1 MKKTRLDWLIAFFLI
16 IGVSLIE
23 GKSDGGS
30 ILESILGTTLKEL
43 EKSLVD
49 SQNLE
54 ESNATKKLNDTRA
67 LSEAFEANV
76 SKNKESAPQAT
87 SSLSKAYNPL
97 KLGELFIVPLTSA
110 VADNHYNSY
119 GPDGRDLFLPENGIR
134 RGINHWL
141 SDGNA
146 IKKDVVYFTGILA
159 EPRTVSGIVI
169 NWASSPGEVRIDISR
184 DGITFE
190 QAVDWTT
197 NRLSSKEFEQ
207 KLYFKEKPIRIR
219 RVRIGMRNPVHNF
232 FGINFTGLL
241 VVGAPVVQL
250 TSGITSMTE
259 EFCWQIEN
267 GDIYTKG
274 AELVLGSCI
283 EAVASGDSRE
293 IFEFNSKGQLF
304 NPLSKLCVQL
314 KDNIV
319 GGEALVLDDCRKA
332 SDGSGLFELM
342 PNNQLRLA
350 RGGNLCLTSP
360 GDKPGVANVAL
371 NSAASSTSV
380 VRSSV
385 DNGPEMA
392 VDGKDTSFW
401 LSEPFVLGQD
411 SLDVDF
417 MIDIGS
423 ITKIK
428 DVFIE
433 WKYPAVDFT
442 IDISENGKEYQTQV
456 SVSNNGLTSTSYSLE
471 GKKARYVKIHM
482 TAPSKDE
489 TGRYSYGIK
498 QVRIFSNTMRSAVG
512 DCNTVKQHNDGRD
525 KVFPLP
531 YNGDSFAPG
540 LLLKAHGNSV
550 KARLNELQELSGKVT
565 SILPNLDACRKTSDG
580 RDNTLKVQA
589 TKLGFLSEK
598 LEKLTSSYN
607 LEYKFAKPA
616 LGGSEL
622 YPAEDCVAIKNDKT
636 QEAISGF
643 YYVRPFCS
651 TKPLRVYCDMNTG
664 NTIYPMEMSVHSSRA
679 ASSACATVGLKPLL
693 LRDKKES
700 VMGIRKMLS
709 MMNINDNRRIIPLT
723 HDFGCDNNKSCN
735 SQFTQI
741 GSGVE
746 AFTEAAPAQSKAL
759 NSTSQEQPELVL
771 CSTNTNLKH
780 ESNAISL
787 GCDSRFSDIKAFK
800 TSPLL
805 TSILVKCPTSC
816 SPENGGVVIGSDVYR
831 DDSSICLAAMHANT
845 LNRSTGLV
853 QITPIEGLESY
864 GTSRRNGISSVT
876 YTGKR
881 WTKSFVTSKYNGLC
895 PSDSSL
901 SMLLSFVEMENR
913 GNENV
918 NVTSNYTMPQAKSLG
933 MGLAVDT
940 FEAIN
945 RMERYMDT
953 IGGITYSPAMKES
966 IGGSQV
972 LVSKVRSQLKPTQ
985 IMDYHTRTS
994 ADDMLVRL
1002 HTVSSVLYY
1011 HMEEIL
1017 ETIVEQEDLLNKV
1030 RELKSTQS
1038 GFDSFKMPINDFI
1051 QYGKIFES
1059 WDTPGLVNGVGN
1071 WRILYEP
1078 IGGGGRSGVLGQTS
1092 SVGSNLPD
1100 RTVAIGSFSRIK
1112 YKKFYDIDYHV
1123 DVYVDSYEG
1132 SIGLTFRMQNFER
1145 YYLLEFNQNK
1155 NGGFKRLIRV
1165 MDGQKS
1171 ILSTKY
1177 DGGYVTGS
1185 WHHVRIL
1192 LTGSRIQIWVGT
1204 ESNSVQYENKDY
1216 SHPVKVF
1223 DLYDGTL
1230 LSGSVGFY
1238 SSGIKGGGVYFDNI
1252 NIEAKPCTKPTII
1265 SSLLRPS
1272 APPTAPVC
1280 SSYKSGS
1287 FGGVHNE
1294 FMFIDPELSNDGP
1307 SNWEFR
1313 SNVGGLQTRSLIQT
1327 SNIHSISSD
1336 NIGTHAI
1343 LGGNRQCN
1351 SGVFEY
1357 SFFPQC
1363 PSGIIGGIIHYKSES
1378 NYVIFEMGSYFS
1390 RIRAIKDG
1398 VIKTIASNVFV
1409 GYQVGVWNNIEIQF
1423 GTLGTK
1429 ILAST
1434 NNYGKTQLLYSGSPF
1449 GIRDGSVGLSSFR
1462 CAGVAFQ
1469 TIQLKPLS
1477 TMKSISGLFVEKN
1490 SSSPTER
1497 ETKTPTT
1504 QVTTTDKEKTTTTT
1518 ATSSNTAEMTC
1529 KAAHTT
1535 LRKKDCET
1543 LSGGKQCEA
1552 NYCSYCCE
1560 NSADRT
1566 SKEQIKC
1573 KNECHKNDFTDEQ
1586 SKKVLAKLGDCH
1598 SYEAVKLYSD
1608 KCNVVGEKGKFSI
1621 DLLNEEWTNQ
1631 FVCFVDMCQMCC
1643 NTQPMDGVT
1652 KDSRADEASLSEC
1665 YLQCILQDYKTVSFS
1680 KRDKSS
1686 IN

>member
-1 MKKTRLDWLIAFFLI
+1 MKKTRLDWLIAFFLFF
-16 IGVSLIE
+16 GVSLIE
-23 GKSDGGS
+23 GKNDGG
-30 ILESILGTTLKEL
+30 IIESILGTTLKEL
-43 EKSLVD
+43 EKSIID
-49 SQNLE
+49 TQNLG
-54 ESNATKKLNDTRA
+54 ESNDTKKLNETQI
-67 LSEAFEANV
+67 LSDAYEANI
-76 SKNKESAPQAT
+76 NKDRDNVPAAT

-110 VADNHYNSY
+110 IADNYYHSY

-141 SDGNA
+141 SDGNS
-146 IKKDVVYFTGILA
+146 IKKDIVYFIGILS

-169 NWASSPGEVRIDISR
+169 NWASSPGEVRIDVSK
-184 DGITFE
+184 DGYTFE

-197 NRLSSKEFEQ
+197 NRLPSKEFEQ
-207 KLYFKEKPIRIR
+207 KLYFKEKPIRIS
-219 RVRIGMRNPVHNF
+219 RVRIGMRNPIHTF

-241 VVGAPVVQL
+241 VVGAPIVQL

-267 GDIYTKG
+267 GDIYSKG

-304 NPLSKLCVQL
+304 NPVSKLCVRL
-314 KDNIV
+314 KDNVV
-319 GGEALVLDDCRKA
+319 GGGALVLDDCRKA

-380 VRSSV
+380 VRTGIENS
-385 DNGPEMA
+385 PAMA
-392 VDGKDTSFW
+392 VDGKDTSYW
-401 LSEPFVLGQD
+401 LSD
-411 SLDVDF
+411 SLTPGKDSANVNF
-417 MIDIGS
+417 LIDIGS
-423 ITKIK
+423 ITKLK
-428 DVFIE
+428 DIFIE
-433 WKYPAVDFT
+433 WKYPAIDFN
-442 IDISENGKEYQTQV
+442 IDLSENGKEYQTQV
-456 SVSNNGLTSTSYSLE
+456 SVNNNGLMSTTYSLE
-471 GKKARYVKIHM
+471 GKKARYVKIQM
-482 TAPSKDE
+482 TIPSQDE
-489 TGRYSYGIK
+489 TGKYVYGIK
-498 QVRIFSNTMRSAVG
+498 QVRIFSNTMRSAIE
-512 DCNTVKQHNDGRD
+512 DCSTVKKHNDGRD
-525 KVFPLP
+525 KIFPLP
-531 YNGDSFAPG
+531 YNGDNFAPG
-540 LLLKAHGNSV
+540 LLLKAHGISV
-550 KARLNELQELSGKVT
+550 KNRLNELQELSGKVT

-580 RDNTLKVQA
+580 RDNTLKMQA

-598 LEKLTSSYN
+598 LEKLTSDYN
-607 LEYKFAKPA
+607 LEYKFTKPS

-622 YPAEDCVAIKNDKT
+622 YPGEDCVAIKNDKT

-679 ASSACATVGLKPLL
+679 ASSACASVGLKPLL

-700 VMGIRKMLS
+700 VVGIKKMLN
-709 MMNINDNRRIIPLT
+709 MMNINDNRRVIPLT
-723 HDFGCDNNKSCN
+723 HDFGCDNPKGCN
-735 SQFTQI
+735 SQFTQL

-746 AFTEAAPAQSKAL
+746 EFAATTPQAAAS
-759 NSTSQEQPELVL
+759 NSTSGALPELVL

-787 GCDSRFSDIKAFK
+787 SCESRFSDMKVFK
-800 TSPLL
+800 SSPLL

-816 SPENGGVVIGSDVYR
+816 NPENGGVVIGSDVYR

-845 LNRSTGLV
+845 LNRSTGLA

-864 GTSRRNGISSVT
+864 GASIKNGISSVA

-881 WTKSFVTSKYNGLC
+881 WKKSFVTSKYEGLC

-901 SMLLSFVEMENR
+901 SMLISFVELENK

-918 NVTSNYTMPQAKSLG
+918 NITSNYTMPQAKSLG
-933 MGLAVDT
+933 MGVAVDT

-945 RMERYMDT
+945 MMERYMDN

-994 ADDMLVRL
+994 ADNMLVRL

-1030 RELKSTQS
+1030 RELKSTQT
-1038 GFDSFKMPINDFI
+1038 GFDSFKMPISDFI
-1051 QYGKIFES
+1051 QFGKIFES

-1092 SVGSNLPD
+1092 SVGPNLPD

-1132 SIGLTFRMQNFER
+1132 SFGLAFRMQNFER
-1145 YYLLEFNQNK
+1145 YYLLEINQNK

-1204 ESNSVQYENKDY
+1204 EANSVQGENKKY
-1216 SHPVKVF
+1216 STPVKVF
-1223 DLYDGTL
+1223 DLYDSTL
-1230 LSGSVGFY
+1230 LSGSVGFF
-1238 SSGIKGGGVYFDNI
+1238 SSGIRGGGVYFDNI

-1272 APPTAPVC
+1272 TPPTAPVC

-1294 FMFIDPELSNDGP
+1294 FMFVDPELSNDGP

-1363 PSGIIGGIIHYKSES
+1363 PNGIIGGIIHYESES
-1378 NYVIFEMGSYFS
+1378 SYVIFEMGSYYS

-1398 VIKTIASNVFV
+1398 VIRTITSNVFV

-1434 NNYGKTQLLYSGSPF
+1434 NNYGKTQLLYSGSPL
-1449 GIRDGSVGLSSFR
+1449 GIHDGSVGLSSFR
-1462 CAGVAFQ
+1462 CPGVAFQ
-1469 TIQLKPLS
+1469 SIQLKPLS
-1477 TMKSISGLFVEKN
+1477 TMKSISGLFVEKD
-1490 SSSPTER
+1490 SSSNTKE
-1497 ETKTPTT
+1497 ETKTQDGKNLTSTT
-1504 QVTTTDKEKTTTTT
+1504 SEFNLD
-1518 ATSSNTAEMTC
+1518 SEMTC
-1529 KAAHTT
+1529 QAGHIT
-1535 LRKKDCET
+1535 LRKKDCEK
-1543 LSGGKQCEA
+1543 LSGGKQCET

-1560 NSADRT
+1560 NGANRT
-1566 SKEQIKC
+1566 SKEQLKC
-1573 KNECHKNDFTDEQ
+1573 KQECHKKDVMDEQ
-1586 SKKVLAKLGDCH
+1586 SRKVLKKLGDCH
-1598 SYEAVKLYSD
+1598 SEDAIKLYSN
-1608 KCNVVGEKGKFSI
+1608 KCNFTERRGQFSI
-1621 DLLNEEWTNQ
+1621 SMLNDEWTKQ

-1652 KDSRADEASLSEC
+1652 EDSKADEASLSEC
-1665 YLQCILQDYKTVSFS
+1665 YLQCILQDYKTMSIS
-1680 KRDKSS
+1680 KSRK
-1686 IN
+1686 

>member
-1 MKKTRLDWLIAFFLI
+1 MKKTRLDWFIIFFLAV
-16 IGVSLIE
+16 GASSLIE
-23 GKSDGGS
+23 GKSDVG

-49 SQNLE
+49 SQSLVEQNE
-54 ESNATKKLNDTRA
+54 TKGLNETQV
-67 LSEAFEANV
+67 LSEAYEAEM
-76 SKNKESAPQAT
+76 SKSSGKVPSAT

-110 VADNHYNSY
+110 VADNHYSSY

-146 IKKDVVYFTGILA
+146 VKKDVVYFTGILS

-169 NWASSPGEVRIDISR
+169 NWASSPGEVRIDVSR
-184 DGITFE
+184 DGLTFE
-190 QAVDWTT
+190 QAVDWTA

-207 KLYFKEKPIRIR
+207 KLYFKEKPVRILK
-219 RVRIGMRNPVHNF
+219 VRIGMRSPVHSF

-250 TSGITSMTE
+250 TSGMTSMTE
-259 EFCWQIEN
+259 EFCWQIE
-267 GDIYTKG
+267 GGEIYSRG

-304 NPLSKLCVQL
+304 NPLSKLCVRL
-314 KDNIV
+314 KDNVV
-319 GGEALVLDDCRKA
+319 GGGALVLDDCRKA

-342 PNNQLRLA
+342 PNNQLRLV

-380 VRSSV
+380 VRSGV
-385 DNGPEMA
+385 ENGPAMA

-401 LSEPFVLGQD
+401 LSEPQTVGQD
-411 SLDVDF
+411 SANVDF

-423 ITKIK
+423 VTRIK

-433 WKYPAVDFT
+433 WKYPAVDFS
-442 IDISENGKEYQTQV
+442 IDISENGKEYQTQI
-456 SVSNNGLTSTSYSLE
+456 SVSNNGLVSTTYSLE
-471 GKKARYVKIHM
+471 GRRARYVRIHM
-482 TAPSKDE
+482 TVPSQDGS
-489 TGRYSYGIK
+489 GRYVYGIK
-498 QVRIFSNTMRSAVG
+498 QVRIFSNSMRSAVE
-512 DCNTVKQHNDGRD
+512 DCNAVKQHGDGRD
-525 KVFPLP
+525 RVFPLP
-531 YNGDSFAPG
+531 YSGDSFAPG
-540 LLLKAHGNSV
+540 LLLKAHGNSI
-550 KARLNELQELSGKVT
+550 KTRLSELQELSGKVT
-565 SILPNLDACRKTSDG
+565 SILPSLDACRRTSDG
-580 RDNTLKVQA
+580 RDTTLKMQA
-589 TKLGFLSEK
+589 TKLGFLSER
-598 LEKLTSSYN
+598 LERLTSDYN
-607 LEYKFAKPA
+607 LEYKFTKPA

-622 YPAEDCVAIKNDKT
+622 YPGEDCVAIKNDKS

-700 VMGIRKMLS
+700 VLGIKKMLS
-709 MMNINDNRRIIPLT
+709 MMNIGESRRVIPLT
-723 HDFGCDNNKSCN
+723 HDFGCDDPKGCS

-741 GSGVE
+741 GSGMESFAAVSVW
-746 AFTEAAPAQSKAL
+746 TEGSPG
-759 NSTSQEQPELVL
+759 NYTTSPSPDLVL

-787 GCDSRFSDIKAFK
+787 ECESRFSDIKAFK

-816 SPENGGVVIGSDVYR
+816 NPENGGVVIGSDVYR

-864 GTSRRNGISSVT
+864 GASRRNGVSSVT
-876 YTGKR
+876 YSGRR
-881 WTKSFVTSKYNGLC
+881 WKKSFVTSKYDGLC

-901 SMLLSFVEMENR
+901 SMLLSFVEMESR
-913 GNENV
+913 GNENI
-918 NVTSNYTMPQAKSLG
+918 TGTFSSNYTLPEAKSLG
-933 MGLAVDT
+933 MGVAVDT

-945 RMERYMDT
+945 RMERYMDM

-1011 HMEEIL
+1011 HMEDIL

-1030 RELKSTQS
+1030 RELKSTQT
-1038 GFDSFKMPINDFI
+1038 GFDSFKMPISDFV
-1051 QYGKIFES
+1051 QFGKVFES

-1078 IGGGGRSGVLGQTS
+1078 IGGGGRSGVLAQTS
-1092 SVGSNLPD
+1092 SVGSNLPE

-1123 DVYVDSYEG
+1123 DVFVDSYEG
-1132 SIGLTFRMQNFER
+1132 SVGLTFRMQNFER
-1145 YYLLEFNQNK
+1145 YYLLELNQNK
-1155 NGGFKRLIRV
+1155 SGGFKRLIRV

-1185 WHHVRIL
+1185 WHHFRIL

-1204 ESNSVQYENKDY
+1204 ETNSVQDENKRY
-1216 SHPVKVF
+1216 SNPVKVF
-1223 DLYDGTL
+1223 DMYDSTM

-1252 NIEAKPCTKPTII
+1252 NIEARPCTQPTIV
-1265 SSLLRPS
+1265 SSLLRPGA

-1287 FGGVHNE
+1287 FGGVNNE
-1294 FMFIDPELSNDGP
+1294 FIFVDPELSNDGP

-1313 SNVGGLQTRSLIQT
+1313 SNVGGLQARSLIQT

-1363 PSGIIGGIIHYKSES
+1363 PNGIIGGIIHYESES
-1378 NYVIFEMGSYFS
+1378 TYVIFEMGSYYS

-1398 VIKTIASNVFV
+1398 VIKTIASNVFI

-1434 NNYGKTQLLYSGSPF
+1434 NNYGKTQLLYSGSPL
-1449 GIRDGSVGLSSFR
+1449 GIRDGSVGLSAFR

-1469 TIQLKPLS
+1469 TIQLRPLS
-1477 TMKSISGLFVEKN
+1477 AMKSISGLFVEKD
-1490 SSSPTER
+1490 SSPSLEGAA
-1497 ETKTPTT
+1497 ETKQPTS
-1504 QVTTTDKEKTTTTT
+1504 
-1518 ATSSNTAEMTC
+1518 TSPETMTC
-1529 KAAHTT
+1529 QAGHAT
-1535 LRKKDCET
+1535 LRRKDCEK
-1543 LSGGKQCEA
+1543 LSGGKQCET

-1560 NSADRT
+1560 HAASRT
-1566 SKEQIKC
+1566 SKQQLKC
-1573 KNECHKNDFTDEQ
+1573 KNECHKKDPLDEQ
-1586 SKKVLAKLGDCH
+1586 SRKVLAKLGDCH
-1598 SYEAVKLYSD
+1598 SDEALRLYSE
-1608 KCNVVGEKGKFSI
+1608 KCSLGVEKKTTKLSMS
-1621 DLLNEEWTNQ
+1621 LLDEDWTNQ

-1643 NTQPMDGVT
+1643 NTQPVDGVT
-1652 KDSRADEASLSEC
+1652 KADEASLSEC
-1665 YLQCILQDYKTVSFS
+1665 YLQCILQDYKAISVS
-1680 KRDKSS
+1680 K
-1686 IN
+1686 